1 MAWMISWSLP
11 ASAETAPVVFLVDAA
26 LDQQAFDLSGEV
38 LLEVSSRLPD
48 DKLFSVIV
56 YDEVIQAMMPL
67 AAMDKSRLSAIML
80 TLENAN
86 PTPTSNL
93 AAGFER
99 ALDAFKDRQTGHI
112 VFFST
117 AKIDGQAT
125 EQRNQYLEWFE
136 EILLPDSALKD
147 FAISIVTNVDP
158 DTSQL
163 LQMTASYRH
172 IEIYPLAG
180 DGKTSD
186 ALLAKLLNPAATTT
200 ATLTVPTTADSTS
213 NSATTTTVKPI
224 DSTVVQT
231 ESPTP
236 AIVDASSGEATTQ
249 SEPNTPTPGSTE
261 MTGWLQETI
270 NLRFA
275 AFVAAGIVLM
285 LLAGLVRKN
294 LRLRRAKP
302 AESEQTAATAR
313 SAYLPLDETPSG
325 RLTSYDSDADDT
337 PEVSVADEEARWTN
351 KWTAHA
357 GAAALSAATAE
368 HLASE
373 DTTHIAV
380 SKASP
385 DSVVTGKVAEAT
397 TTARSSTAARSD
409 ADPNEDEDTTR
420 RTIPAYLDDD

>member
-1 MAWMISWSLP
+1 
-11 ASAETAPVVFLVDAA
+11 
-26 LDQQAFDLSGEV
+26 
-38 LLEVSSRLPD
+38 
-48 DKLFSVIV
+48 
-56 YDEVIQAMMPL
+56 
-67 AAMDKSRLSAIML
+67 
-80 TLENAN
+80 
-86 PTPTSNL
+86 
-93 AAGFER
+93 
-99 ALDAFKDRQTGHI
+99 
-112 VFFST
+112 
-117 AKIDGQAT
+117 
-125 EQRNQYLEWFE
+125 
-136 EILLPDSALKD
+136 
-147 FAISIVTNVDP
+147 
-158 DTSQL
+158 
-163 LQMTASYRH
+163 
-172 IEIYPLAG
+172 
-180 DGKTSD
+180 
-186 ALLAKLLNPAATTT
+186 
-200 ATLTVPTTADSTS
+200 
-213 NSATTTTVKPI
+213 
-224 DSTVVQT
+224 
-231 ESPTP
+231 
-236 AIVDASSGEATTQ
+236 
-249 SEPNTPTPGSTE
+249 

-285 LLAGLVRKN
+285 LLAGLVRKT
-294 LRLRRAKP
+294 LRQRRAKP

-325 RLTSYDSDADDT
+325 RLTSYASDADDT